1 MLKKLLAGVA
11 TLSLALGMVAATAGT
26 ASAHTQLVTSTCS
39 ALTVNLTKYPAIV
52 TAVTGVTGVIGHAE
66 QDATYVQTW
75 QYEKI
80 KDSGDHV
87 YKWKSYDWNHGADP
101 ADQGWTRTGV
111 HKNTADVLTPKI
123 EYQAAVTAVTP
134 VEGKVNTVKV
144 VIDGVTKEDT
154 TFGNSFNESY
164 PFTDSS
170 IAHTYKVTVVS
181 SDGKGNYDETHK
193 SDPCVVLPT
202 PGDPASTF
210 TPYEAHQDWYA
221 PLPAT
226 VADHFAVPQTTK
238 VLVCDGI
245 KQSDY
250 YWIKTAA
257 MQADYTKLISGG
269 ILSSPAGDAEFSPHN
284 YTITALPACV
294 VPPLT
299 CVVNGKSDTEQGD
312 LSPVLT
318 EAGLVFDGPTE
329 PGQGKDIYYRVTS
342 GNAQGITGIG
352 YTVAPGSVGFTAQ
365 INIEVNPH
373 NAIGSYTTLAA
384 NESGSGTFSNMETQP
399 IWWATRIHS
408 GPGSLSQT
416 LTLTQLIALMPNN
429 TLYSAPS
436 LHLQSNS
443 LSTAHSVVTS
453 MTSSCHSYNYV
464 TTKPEPTTRQTVV
477 TGNPVCTVDDSGLYP
492 GGGKITTVTT
502 NYKTPFVWDAMTAA
516 YVTGVEVMDGTPK
529 SSTSDATLVQCP
541 VSVITI
547 QKNPQ
552 SNIIAT
558 CGAATAHMSNAFQAA
573 DYTVGSEWTATIFV
587 DGVLKDTVKVP
598 GNTMAQ
604 KAYTFAE
611 DTGDHK
617 IVVMDGNTVIMSQ
630 VVHSDCVIETVTP
643 VLPVL
648 TQPTC
653 TTEGSN
659 ALPEQPA
666 GVMVNFNDA
675 GTGGTFT
682 PKAGYKF
689 TGESQSISFDL
700 TLTPANCVIT
710 TVPKVEFSDAC
721 GITGD
726 TFTFTPSGEN
736 FTATKTDSRVNGVG
750 TVKVVYTM
758 EKGYSFP
765 EGTLLSFSH
774 DFTNAECDLP
784 VLGLSVPSVTSTPI
798 TCSANGS
805 YTVGGVINA
814 EHVVWTLEG
823 DSTVIPFG
831 TYPVSTSQTI
841 RLVASSDSPGE
852 HGLADLNSNEWINPT
867 VLTFTKPGGCGQLKT
882 LALPG
887 DPASTLAFTGGTGSP
902 LGLALAGA
910 LLFLGGVGVYLR
922 RRFGAAAK

>member
-26 ASAHTQLVTSTCS
+26 ASAHIQLVTSTCS

-52 TAVTGVTGVIGHAE
+52 TAVTGITGVIGHAE

-80 KDSGDHV
+80 KDSGGHV
-87 YKWKSYDWNHGADP
+87 YQWKSYDWNHGADR

-111 HKNTADVLTPKI
+111 HKNTADVLTTKI
-123 EYQAAVTAVTP
+123 EYQAAVTAVTA

-144 VIDGVTKEDT
+144 VIDGFTKKDT
-154 TFGNSFNESY
+154 TFGNSFKESY

-181 SDGKGNYDETHK
+181 SDGNGNYDETHT
-193 SDPCVVLPT
+193 SDRCVVPT

-226 VADHFAVPQTTK
+226 VANPFAAYQTTK

-269 ILSSPAGDAEFSPHN
+269 KLLSPAGDAEFSPHN

-329 PGQGKDIYYRVTS
+329 LRQGKDIYYRVTS

-373 NAIGSYTTLAA
+373 NSLGNYTTLAA

-408 GPGSLSQT
+408 GSGSLNQT
-416 LTLTQLIALMPNN
+416 LTLTKLIELMPNN

-436 LHLQSNS
+436 LHLQSS
-443 LSTAHSVVTS
+443 SPSSAHSVVTAL
-453 MTSSCHSYNYV
+453 TSSCHSYNYV

-502 NYKTPFVWDAMTAA
+502 NYKTPFVWDAKTAA
-516 YVTGVEVMDGTPK
+516 YVTGVEVMDGSPK
-529 SSTSDATLVQCP
+529 SSPSDATLVQCP

-552 SNIIAT
+552 SNIIAI
-558 CGAATAHMSNAFQAA
+558 CGAATAYMRNTFKAA

-598 GNTMAQ
+598 GNTVAQ
-604 KAYTFAE
+604 KAYAFAE
-611 DTGDHK
+611 NTGDHT

-630 VVHSDCVIETVTP
+630 VVHSD
-643 VLPVL
+643 
-648 TQPTC
+648 
-653 TTEGSN
+653 
-659 ALPEQPA
+659 
-666 GVMVNFNDA
+666 
-675 GTGGTFT
+675 
-682 PKAGYKF
+682 
-689 TGESQSISFDL
+689 
-700 TLTPANCVIT
+700 CVIT

-774 DFTNAECDLP
+774 DFTNAECVLP

-841 RLVASSDSPGE
+841 RLVARSDSPGE